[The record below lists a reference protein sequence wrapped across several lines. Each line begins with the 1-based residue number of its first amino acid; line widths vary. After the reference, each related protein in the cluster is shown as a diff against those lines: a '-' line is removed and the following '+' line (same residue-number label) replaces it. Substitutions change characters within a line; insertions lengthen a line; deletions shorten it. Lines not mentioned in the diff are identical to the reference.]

1 MNDTPSSAPDSPG
14 APDTAGRQPTPGESR
29 PAAAGDTAADS
40 PRTADFPGG
49 VVHDAGR
56 GSPPGGEKPVTTA
69 GPGTDPA
76 ARTVTDEPAQSAA
89 TQQPAPQHPAP
100 QHPAPDGTVPD
111 PAAGEPVYGPPGTG
125 PGAESPVYGYQ
136 ALGTGIP
143 GRLDVGHALS
153 YGFEKFRLNP
163 GPWIAATSLGFII
176 YLLFYLVARI
186 TEPRSMTS
194 LLVLFAVVIAGLW
207 ILQAA
212 LVRGA
217 LYETDGYRPGFG
229 SYFYIGNL
237 GNAFM
242 TALLAFLATTLA
254 SALCLIPGML
264 VGIGCMFSLH
274 FAVDQGQTPVEAIKS
289 SFLLTLRDPW
299 RVFLLALTVVVVTC
313 LGLLACGFGLLV
325 AGPVAAIAVTYAYR
339 TLTGGPVSPV

>member
-1 MNDTPSSAPDSPG
+1 MTDTPSSTPDSPG
-14 APDTAGRQPTPGESR
+14 APDTAGRQPTPGEPR
-29 PAAAGDTAADS
+29 PTAEGGPAAGS

-49 VVHDAGR
+49 VVHDPGR
-56 GSPPGGEKPVTTA
+56 SGPPGMEKPVTTA

-76 ARTVTDEPAQSAA
+76 ARTVTDGPAQPAA
-89 TQQPAPQHPAP
+89 TERPQ
-100 QHPAPDGTVPD
+100 PDGTVPD
-111 PAAGEPVYGPPGTG
+111 PAGGRPVYGPPGTG
-125 PGAESPVYGYQ
+125 PGPETPVYGYQ

-153 YGFEKFRLNP
+153 YGLEKFRLNP

-176 YLLFYLVARI
+176 YLLFFLVVRI
-186 TEPRSMTS
+186 TEPRSATA
-194 LLVLFAVVIAGLW
+194 LLVLFAVVMAGLW
-207 ILQAA
+207 VLQAA

-217 LYETDGYRPGFG
+217 LYEADGYRPGFG

-237 GNAFM
+237 GNAFL

-274 FAVDQGQTPVEAIKS
+274 FAIDQGQTPVEAIKS
-289 SFLLTLRDPW
+289 SFLLALRDPW
-299 RVFLLALTVVVVTC
+299 RVFLLVLTVVVVTC

>member
-1 MNDTPSSAPDSPG
+1 MTDTPSSAPDSSG
-14 APDTAGRQPTPGESR
+14 APDTAGRQPTSGESR
-29 PAAAGDTAADS
+29 PAAVGGPVADN

-49 VVHDAGR
+49 VVHDPGR
-56 GSPPGGEKPVTTA
+56 SGPPGMEKPVTTA

-76 ARTVTDEPAQSAA
+76 ARTVTDEPAPPAA
-89 TQQPAPQHPAP
+89 TQPPAPERSAS
-100 QHPAPDGTVPD
+100 AGTVPD
-111 PAAGEPVYGPPGTG
+111 PPAGQPVYGPPGTG
-125 PGAESPVYGYQ
+125 PGPESPVYGYQ

-237 GNAFM
+237 GNAFL

-274 FAVDQGQTPVEAIKS
+274 FALDQGQTPVAAIKS
-289 SFLLTLRDPW
+289 SFLLALRDPW

-325 AGPVAAIAVTYAYR
+325 AGPVAAIAVTHAYR
-339 TLTGGPVSPV
+339 TLTGGPISPV

>member
-1 MNDTPSSAPDSPG
+1 MTDTPSSAPDSPG
-14 APDTAGRQPTPGESR
+14 APHTTGRPATPDDPP
-29 PAAAGDTAADS
+29 PAAAGDRARS
-40 PRTADFPGG
+40 ADFPGG
-49 VVHDAGR
+49 IVH
-56 GSPPGGEKPVTTA
+56 GSGPGEAEKP
-69 GPGTDPA
+69 GSRPSPSTDPA
-76 ARTVTDEPAQSAA
+76 ARTVTDGPARPDAGR
-89 TQQPAPQHPAP
+89 
-100 QHPAPDGTVPD
+100 PAPDGTVPD
-111 PAAGEPVYGPPGTG
+111 PAAGQPVYGAPGTG
-125 PGAESPVYGYQ
+125 PAPETPVYGYQ

-143 GRLDVGHALS
+143 AQLDIGHALS
-153 YGFEKFRLNP
+153 YGLEKFRLNP
-163 GPWIAATSLGFII
+163 GPWVAATSLGFII

-186 TEPRSMTS
+186 TEPRSMPA

-207 ILQAA
+207 VLQAA

-237 GNAFM
+237 GNAFL

-274 FAVDQGQTPVEAIKS
+274 FALDQGQTPVEAIKS
-289 SFLLTLRDPW
+289 SVLLTLRDPW
-299 RVFLLALTVVVVTC
+299 RVFLLVLTVVVVTC

-325 AGPVAAIAVTYAYR
+325 AGPVSAIAVTYAYR

>member
-1 MNDTPSSAPDSPG
+1 MTDTPSSVPDSPG
-14 APDTAGRQPTPGESR
+14 APDPAGRQPSPGEPR
-29 PAAAGDTAADS
+29 PVADGTPAADS

-49 VVHDAGR
+49 VVHA
-56 GSPPGGEKPVTTA
+56 PGHSGEPGMKKSVTTA

-76 ARTVTDEPAQSAA
+76 ARTVTDEPAQPAQPAA
-89 TQQPAPQHPAP
+89 TEQPAPQRPVS
-100 QHPAPDGTVPD
+100 DSTVPD
-111 PAAGEPVYGPPGTG
+111 PAAGQPVYGPPGTG
-125 PGAESPVYGYQ
+125 PGPQSPVYGYQ
-136 ALGTGIP
+136 ALGSGIP

-186 TEPRSMTS
+186 TEPRSMTA

-237 GNAFM
+237 GNAFL

-254 SALCLIPGML
+254 SAVCLIPGVL

-274 FAVDQGQTPVEAIKS
+274 FAIDQGQTPVEAIRS
-289 SFLLTLRDPW
+289 SFLLALRDPW
-299 RVFLLALTVVVVTC
+299 RVFLLALTVVVVAC
-313 LGLLACGFGLLV
+313 LGVLACGFGLLV

-339 TLTGGPVSPV
+339 TLTGGPVAPV